1 MLKPKFGW
9 LTGIF
14 SGLGDK
20 ARQKAKRVSQNTFAP
35 SGAGTALPPKVML
48 VNLIE
53 DTGGKVAE
61 HVTESLNKFDGWE
74 VYRIKQEL
82 EVPLEGSL
90 AERLTA
96 AAADGHMLMKEEGA
110 DILLWGEVD
119 GETLRLRFLPAI
131 PSGDSQ
137 PGAFGLGDWLALP
150 AQFGPELEEVLHVTV
165 LAAVGPN
172 FRGSRKRVG
181 ERLAEKLQLVKG
193 FLETMP
199 EDFTVEQKATV
210 LTCIG
215 NSFGAHSRL
224 GGGGKRLGHAIA
236 TYKLARALVSAE
248 TAPLVWA
255 VTQSHLAAAL
265 KAKGIKTKESA
276 PLKAAAVIYR
286 QIADTL
292 GRGEHPNDWALAQLN
307 LGQVLFKLAHMENQT
322 AYYEESGKAHE
333 EALSVYT
340 KEKMPARWAEVTD
353 NHGVVLMTLGEMAN
367 ANATLEQAV
376 MKLRKAL
383 GVRDRNRFPQ
393 QWAQTAN
400 NLGAA
405 CFALGK
411 RKSGM
416 ALLREAISCFEGAQE
431 IYDESGAKKRA
442 EVIGKNL
449 IRVERVLLQQSQ

>member
-1 MLKPKFGW
+1 MFKPSFGW
-9 LTGIF
+9 LTGMF
-14 SGLGDK
+14 SGMGDK
-20 ARQKAKRVSQNTFAP
+20 GRRKAKRVSQNTFAP
-35 SGAGTALPPKVML
+35 SGAGAALPPKVLL

-53 DTGGKVAE
+53 DPRGKVAN
-61 HVTESLNKFDGWE
+61 HVIDSLNNFDGWD

-82 EVPLEGSL
+82 EVPVEGTL
-90 AERLTA
+90 AERLLA
-96 AAADGHMLMKEEGA
+96 AAADGHMLMKEESA

-131 PSGDSQ
+131 PSSDSQ

-150 AQFGPELEEVLHVTV
+150 AQFGPELEEVLHVSV
-165 LAAVGPN
+165 LATVGPT
-172 FRGSRKRVG
+172 FRGARARLG
-181 ERLAEKLQLVKG
+181 ERLGEKLQMVKV
-193 FLETMP
+193 FLEAMP
-199 EDFTVEQKATV
+199 EGLTVEQQASI

-215 NSFGAHSRL
+215 NGFGAHSRL
-224 GGGGKRLGHAIA
+224 GGGGKRLGHAIT
-236 TYKLARALVSAE
+236 TYKLARARVSAE
-248 TAPLVWA
+248 TAPVAWA
-255 VTQSHLAAAL
+255 ITQSHLGAAL
-265 KAKGIKTKESA
+265 RSKGIKTKETA

-376 MKLRKAL
+376 TKLRKAL
-383 GVRDRNRFPQ
+383 GVRNRERFPE

-411 RKSGM
+411 RKSG
-416 ALLREAISCFEGAQE
+416 ATLLREAISCFEGAQE
-431 IYDESGAKKRA
+431 IFTESGATKRA
-442 EVIGKNL
+442 AVIGKNL
-449 IRVERVLLQQSQ
+449 TRVERVLLQQSR